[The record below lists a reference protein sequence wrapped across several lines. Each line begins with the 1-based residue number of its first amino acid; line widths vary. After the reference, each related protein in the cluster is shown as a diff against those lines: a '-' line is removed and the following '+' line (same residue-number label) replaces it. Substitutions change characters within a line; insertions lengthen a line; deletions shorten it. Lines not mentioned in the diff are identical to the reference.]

1 MHDALESIDRMV
13 HLAAETGTGN
23 LCMRW
28 ANWLEFS
35 KVRRRS
41 SMCSLNHPPQ
51 TGSDRRRFLAR
62 GLWRRS
68 LPMRTGWHAISAAAF
83 FVGEACGPLRSFLPI
98 LQQDLHVRCHA
109 GECAT
114 ATLVLL
120 RTDKANARTD
130 GFAFWSSIGFSIG
143 RASLPKCFWPRR
155 VAAESLHWYF
165 AIFSNLARMGQPI
178 RVFEDGEE
186 SRDFVYI
193 DDVVAVTAA
202 ALTAP
207 MEGCHSINIGS
218 GERTLCGSCGRLN
231 AYFGNRS
238 SVQVNG
244 AFRQGD
250 IRHGF
255 ADLTRA
261 RQLLHYQ
268 PAWSFSDGLQRFI
281 SWAEQSSP
289 STEGYEQSLA
299 ESGIGGCC
307 MTEAKPIRSGKYWC
321 GHSHLQQRTGAGG
334 ILRFPDGANP

>member
-1 MHDALESIDRMV
+1 MRATSI
-13 HLAAETGTGN
+13 
-23 LCMRW
+23 
-28 ANWLEFS
+28 FS
-35 KVRRRS
+35 
-41 SMCSLNHPPQ
+41 
-51 TGSDRRRFLAR
+51 
-62 GLWRRS
+62 
-68 LPMRTGWHAISAAAF
+68 
-83 FVGEACGPLRSFLPI
+83 PI
-98 LQQDLHVRCHA
+98 LEQDLHVRCHA

-130 GFAFWSSIGFSIG
+130 GFAFWSSIGYSIG
-143 RASLPKCFWPRR
+143 RLRYQNVFGPGQSLQNPYTGI
-155 VAAESLHWYF
+155 L

-178 RVFEDGEE
+178 RVFEDGKE

-218 GERTLCGSCGRLN
+218 GERTTVLEVAGQVN

-268 PAWSFSDGLQRFI
+268 PAWSFSDGLQRFL

-299 ESGIGGCC
+299 EMRDRGLL
-307 MTEAKPIRSGKYWC
+307 
-321 GHSHLQQRTGAGG
+321 H
-334 ILRFPDGANP
+334 D